1 MQVVTN
7 TIESQKGDL
16 IIPLNDVQFNA
27 FFQPRAATIKDDNI
41 RIVALNNA
49 LFRSGKGQIV
59 AISRGNMNG
68 VKVGDVFD
76 VFRPERDVRDEV
88 MHPKDDLKTYFKP
101 SKAMV
106 TLPEEFLANIMIFK
120 TFEHISYA
128 IITDGNRPIRLFD
141 FARAP

>member
-1 MQVVTN
+1 MKIVSNITEIQT
-7 TIESQKGDL
+7 GDL
-16 IIPLNDVQFNA
+16 IVPLNDVQFNS
-27 FFQPRAATIKDDNI
+27 FFQPKAATIKDDNI

-68 VKVGDVFD
+68 VTVGDVFD
-76 VFRPERDVRDEV
+76 VFRPERQVRDEV
-88 MHPKDDLKTYFKP
+88 MHPKEDLKTYFRP
-101 SKAMV
+101 SKAMI
-106 TLPEEFLANIMIFK
+106 TLPEEFLANIMVFK

-128 IITDGNRPIRLFD
+128 IITDGNRPIKLFD